1 MEILSN
7 KRGSWSLVA
16 SYLVIILY
24 TAIIFTI
31 IAKNYCREREEN
43 T

>member
-24 TAIIFTI
+24 TAIIITI
-31 IAKNYCREREEN
+31 IVKIIAERERRK
-43 T
+43 